1 MVVAVKVLAVAFM
14 MAFLFLVL
22 AVATNFE
29 PLQASTDVSDIPKPS
44 VSEFTTKFVN
54 ASYLVTTTNPY
65 TGLDET
71 EQISNDSIEISITN
85 QPFDYS
91 KYQIFY
97 NIRVKPH
104 FADDWTEVY
113 PLRNRTSSY
122 GDDGFSYAEYI
133 NDDSPP
139 QTKSSYT
146 IIAFPVVP
154 TELYLA
160 SGYDIK
166 RYYSGADGQEGKSFA
181 FLYAIPYG
189 GQVDFQVEVLV
200 GHEAQVY
207 VNDHPLA
214 PWPIGHYEQS
224 VAFEISS
231 GWSSTQTIN
240 IGENQTPEPT
250 TPISPTPF
258 PTDYTG
264 VRISETEVIIGV
276 AVTVAVLVVGLG
288 LLLYLVKRK

>member
-1 MVVAVKVLAVAFM
+1 MSKGATL
-14 MAFLFLVL
+14 LLITILVL
-22 AVATNFE
+22 SSLVMVGSAFA
-29 PLQASTDVSDIPKPS
+29 QSAPKPS
-44 VSEFTTKFVN
+44 VPEFTVKFVN
-54 ASYLVTTTNPY
+54 ASYTVTTTNSY

-71 EQISNDSIEISITN
+71 KLISNDTIEITITN

-91 KYQIFY
+91 SYQTFY

-122 GDDGFSYAEYI
+122 GDDGFSYAEYM

-139 QTKSSYT
+139 QTKSSYA
-146 IIAFPVVP
+146 IVAFPVVP

-166 RYYSGADGQEGKSFA
+166 RYYSGADGQEGVSFA
-181 FLYAIPYG
+181 FLSAIPDG
-189 GQVDFQVEVLV
+189 GQVDLQVEALV
-200 GHEAQVY
+200 GHDAQVY

-224 VAFEISS
+224 IAFDISS
-231 GWSSTQTIN
+231 DWSNTQTIM
-240 IGENQTPEPT
+240 IGESQTPTPSPEPT
-250 TPISPTPF
+250 PYEEPIPEPF
-258 PTDYTG
+258 PTTL
-264 VRISETEVIIGV
+264 V
-276 AVTVAVLVVGLG
+276 ATASIASAAIVGLG
-288 LLLYLVKRK
+288 LLVYFKKRKH